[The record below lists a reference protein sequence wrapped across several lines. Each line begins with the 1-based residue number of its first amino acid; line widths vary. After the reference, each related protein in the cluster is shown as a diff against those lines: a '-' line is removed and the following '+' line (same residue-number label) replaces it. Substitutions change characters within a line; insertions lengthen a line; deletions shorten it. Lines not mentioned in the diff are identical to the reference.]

1 MTLQISPHPTPA
13 TDAPWSEPPRAA
25 RSQVVGEAEWVGA
38 PVRAVPPSVQ
48 AGAPRLSPGL
58 ARLLNAALIDSTFG
72 ELFMESPIAA
82 AHRVTGSAGTAE
94 AAGTLFGTT
103 LPDPALRM
111 TLPALSESEWDVLSQ
126 MPHTTSLAAA
136 ARELR
141 RLSAVAVAVAAPVV
155 VHGVADSPTQA
166 EMRMTLLPD
175 VRMAYRAP
183 ASHEGALAGAA

>member
-25 RSQVVGEAEWVGA
+25 RAQVVGEAEWVGA

-82 AHRVTGSAGTAE
+82 AHRVTGSAGTAGTAE

-103 LPDPALRM
+103 LPD
-111 TLPALSESEWDVLSQ
+111 
-126 MPHTTSLAAA
+126 
-136 ARELR
+136 
-141 RLSAVAVAVAAPVV
+141 
-155 VHGVADSPTQA
+155 
-166 EMRMTLLPD
+166 
-175 VRMAYRAP
+175 
-183 ASHEGALAGAA
+183 